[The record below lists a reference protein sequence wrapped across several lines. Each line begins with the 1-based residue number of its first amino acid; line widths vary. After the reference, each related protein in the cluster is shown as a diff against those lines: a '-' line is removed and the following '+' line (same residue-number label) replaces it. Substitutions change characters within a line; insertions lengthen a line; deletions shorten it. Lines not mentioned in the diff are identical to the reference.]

1 MVHTVTIEA
10 RAAIPN
16 RRRRFQRGSLQK
28 RKSGGGWNWIAFWWQ
43 DRRRRGQ
50 ILGPCSTMSRSEA
63 LAEMTKRLQPVNAR
77 AGEAL
82 TRLWTVGDWI
92 EEVFLPFSR
101 RKWKLSTAS
110 TTGDRIRKHLIADL
124 GSLEIH
130 AITRDL
136 LQQYLEQK
144 LSNRL
149 SFSVVDHLRWDL
161 RAIFRLA
168 AQDGLLSHNPAEVLF
183 TPRRRGTACRRILDP
198 SQVHALLDVL
208 DLREQLIVRLALFS
222 GMRPGEI
229 LALQWKH
236 VAEDHLDVVHRLYRG
251 KLDRPKSERSQRTV
265 ALSSTTRALIQ
276 QWRLQSSADP
286 DAWV

>member
-1 MVHTVTIEA
+1 MLWSTTVTIEA

-28 RKSGGGWNWIAFWWQ
+28 RKSGGAWNWIAFWWQ

-77 AGEAL
+77 AGKAL

-92 EEVFLPFSR
+92 EEVFLSFSR

-168 AQDGLLSHNPAEVLF
+168 AQDGLLSPNPAEMLF
-183 TPRRRGTACRRILDP
+183 TAPPGNRLSPDSGSLPSPRSSRCARSSRTAHCAAGSIFRHTAR
-198 SQVHALLDVL
+198 
-208 DLREQLIVRLALFS
+208 
-222 GMRPGEI
+222 
-229 LALQWKH
+229 
-236 VAEDHLDVVHRLYRG
+236 
-251 KLDRPKSERSQRTV
+251 
-265 ALSSTTRALIQ
+265 
-276 QWRLQSSADP
+276 
-286 DAWV
+286 

>member
-1 MVHTVTIEA
+1 MGRGNSGPASPTHRQCPLRVCTRKEPCDLAALACGTGPRWDLSIEGRVLHHNSNPDTVSSISDLQRRAWGGPAHPHILSLSKDSILRGFDVMVHTVTIEA

-110 TTGDRIRKHLIADL
+110 TSGDRIRKHLIADL

-144 LSNRL
+144 LSNR
-149 SFSVVDHLRWDL
+149 
-161 RAIFRLA
+161 
-168 AQDGLLSHNPAEVLF
+168 
-183 TPRRRGTACRRILDP
+183 
-198 SQVHALLDVL
+198 
-208 DLREQLIVRLALFS
+208 
-222 GMRPGEI
+222 
-229 LALQWKH
+229 
-236 VAEDHLDVVHRLYRG
+236 
-251 KLDRPKSERSQRTV
+251 
-265 ALSSTTRALIQ
+265 
-276 QWRLQSSADP
+276 
-286 DAWV
+286 